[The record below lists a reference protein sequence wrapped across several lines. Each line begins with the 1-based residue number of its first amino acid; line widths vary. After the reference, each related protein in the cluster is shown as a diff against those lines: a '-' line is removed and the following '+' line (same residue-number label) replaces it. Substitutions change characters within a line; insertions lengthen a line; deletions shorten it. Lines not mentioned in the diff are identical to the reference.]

1 MLDRGHHH
9 WTLSIVAGSLPMR
22 AVDRLRLRRA
32 ALPQENTENYHATD
46 GEKFA
51 LPVLHR
57 LEPEPLARH
66 VAAEAHRRLTVEQLL
81 FIVSAAAHAVKE
93 EGHEKQDEK
102 RRESEFS

>member
-1 MLDRGHHH
+1 
-9 WTLSIVAGSLPMR
+9 MR
-22 AVDRLRLRRA
+22 AVDRLGLRRA
-32 ALPQENTENYHATD
+32 ALPQENTENCHATD

-51 LPVLHR
+51 LPILHR

-81 FIVSAAAHAVKE
+81 FIVVSAAAHAVKE